1 MNFALD
7 KLKNLVPIVT
17 KSDVTGLCLKYSG
30 NKNILDFIQEVSQEI
45 HSDLLLTHTLLQ
57 VESDFSPTTS
67 IRKALFNK
75 GIVFLYLQLS
85 SITIQ
90 SLFDGVRLTGSQ
102 VDRLLQFVGF
112 SFAKITGNTLILFIK
127 FVFTDLGEN
136 TAITKYFD
144 DAIESDEEEKDY
156 YFSNS
161 D

>member
-1 MNFALD
+1 M
-7 KLKNLVPIVT
+7 
-17 KSDVTGLCLKYSG
+17 
-30 NKNILDFIQEVSQEI
+30 
-45 HSDLLLTHTLLQ
+45 
-57 VESDFSPTTS
+57 
-67 IRKALFNK
+67 
-75 GIVFLYLQLS
+75 QLS

-112 SFAKITGNTLILFIK
+112 SFAKITGNIFILFIK

-136 TAITKYFD
+136 TVITKYFD